1 MKCFLFLASVLALGT
16 SAAWAQT
23 TVPAGTV
30 PGTPIVTTPDM
41 RDAGSPRA
49 SSRDERAPDMSHRDE
64 KRLRKMAKVKSTR
77 AGTKNA
83 KMY

>member
-1 MKCFLFLASVLALGT
+1 MKYSLLLAGAFALSTGVT
-16 SAAWAQT
+16 LAQT

-30 PGTPIVTTPDM
+30 PGTPLVTTPDM
-41 RDAGSPRA
+41 RNAGSPRA
-49 SSRDERAPDMSHRDE
+49 SHRDEQAPDMSRRDE

>member
-1 MKCFLFLASVLALGT
+1 MKHFLLLAGAFALTT
-16 SAAWAQT
+16 SAALAQT

-41 RDAGSPRA
+41 RNAGSPHA
-49 SSRDERAPDMSHRDE
+49 SSRDEKAPDMSHRDE

>member
-1 MKCFLFLASVLALGT
+1 MKYFLLLATAFVGSTSVAL
-16 SAAWAQT
+16 AQT

-49 SSRDERAPDMSHRDE
+49 SRHDERAPDMSHRDE